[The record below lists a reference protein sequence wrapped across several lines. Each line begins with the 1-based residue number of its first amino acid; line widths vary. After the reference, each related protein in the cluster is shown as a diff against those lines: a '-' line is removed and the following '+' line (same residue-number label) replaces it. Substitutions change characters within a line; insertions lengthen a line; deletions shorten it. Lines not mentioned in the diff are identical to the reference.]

1 MCFGLRDREADI
13 RVPHFSVPL
22 KPITPAQRADVKS
35 VRIVHCFVL
44 LMAASQVWGCASASV
59 GFQTNGTYILERNEQ
74 SADCQVLHKN
84 IWGRIQVLKSLPA
97 KARAE
102 QQTTPS
108 TASSLFGRW
117 FGGQNKGLTA
127 VGEYDRE
134 RAHVYAL
141 RRTMV
146 EKKCVDVDV
155 DAELADAA
163 AEMTKI
169 RSN

>member
-1 MCFGLRDREADI
+1 MCLGLRDREADI

-22 KPITPAQRADVKS
+22 SPITLAQRADVKS
-35 VRIVHCFVL
+35 VRIIHCLVL
-44 LMAASQVWGCASASV
+44 LAAASQIWGCASASV

-74 SADCQVLHKN
+74 SADCQALHKN
-84 IWGRIQVLKSLPA
+84 IWGRIQILKGLPA

-102 QQTTPS
+102 QQTTPT
-108 TASSLFGRW
+108 TASSLFGRL
-117 FGGQNKGLTA
+117 FGGQNKGLAA

-146 EKKCVDVDV
+146 EKKCIDVDV
-155 DAELADAA
+155 DAELAEAA
-163 AEMTKI
+163 AEMAKI
-169 RSN
+169 RAN

>member
-1 MCFGLRDREADI
+1 MR
-13 RVPHFSVPL
+13 
-22 KPITPAQRADVKS
+22 ITLAQRADVKS
-35 VRIVHCFVL
+35 VRIIHCLVL
-44 LMAASQVWGCASASV
+44 LTAASQIWGCASASV

-74 SADCQVLHKN
+74 SADCQSLHKN
-84 IWGRIQVLKSLPA
+84 IWGRIQILKGLPA

-102 QQTTPS
+102 QQTTPA
-108 TASSLFGRW
+108 TASSLFGRL
-117 FGGQNKGLTA
+117 FGGQNKGLAA

-146 EKKCVDVDV
+146 EKKCIDVDV
-155 DAELADAA
+155 DAELTEVV
-163 AEMTKI
+163 AEMAKI